1 MTAKDVLT
9 DLLISTKYMLGMV
22 LADLSDAD
30 LQVRPVPDANNI
42 AWQLGHLIASE
53 AALGANLGF
62 QYPEIPPIINILGSA
77 KSSQTH
83 PDGGNLSKA
92 QYLDL
97 FNGAREATIAGLAAL
112 PDADLDKPNDGPM
125 KDFAPSFG
133 ALIALAGNHTMMHCG
148 QFSVVRRALKKP
160 VLF

>member
-9 DLLISTKYMLGMV
+9 DLLTSTKNMLGMF

-42 AWQLGHLIASE
+42 AWQIGHLV
-53 AALGANLGF
+53 AAEVGLGTILGF
-62 QYPEIPPIINILGSA
+62 KYADLPPVISILGSG

-92 QYLDL
+92 QYLAL
-97 FNGAREATIAGLAAL
+97 FNGARDATIAGLAAM
-112 PDADLDKPNDGPM
+112 PEADLDKPNDGPM
-125 KDFAPSFG
+125 KSMAPTLG
-133 ALIALAGNHTMMHCG
+133 AILGLACNHTMMHCG
-148 QFSVVRRALKKP
+148 QFSVVRRLLKKP